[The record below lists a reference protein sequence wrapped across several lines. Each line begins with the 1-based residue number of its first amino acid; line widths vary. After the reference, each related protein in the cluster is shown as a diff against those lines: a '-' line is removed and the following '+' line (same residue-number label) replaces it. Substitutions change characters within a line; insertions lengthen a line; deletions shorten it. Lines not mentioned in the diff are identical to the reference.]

1 MGELQ
6 EINVLTT
13 PFNQI
18 FELWD
23 SLVDGGRNVDMI
35 KALALEDRYFLLVQ
49 LCGRKD
55 MLHEWLY
62 DRCREVEQHPD
73 GYLDLWAR
81 EHYKSTIITFGGVI
95 QEILRDPEITIGLF
109 SHTAP
114 IAKAFLNQ
122 IRGELERNTTLKKLF
137 PEILYENPRSQSPS
151 WSLDKGILVKR
162 HTNPK
167 EATVEASGLVDGQ
180 PTSKHF
186 KLMVYDDV
194 VVKESVS
201 TPEQI
206 KKTTEAWETSDNLG
220 SHGGRKWHIGTRW
233 SFGDTYETIINKGVV
248 EVRLY
253 PATHDG
259 TLDGQPV
266 FLTKEQNDAKKI
278 IQGPA
283 VYACHCAGTL
293 VLMGDWTYKPIEQVR
308 VGDEVV
314 GFETGIG
321 KGNKM
326 TLVKTRV
333 VCAKSRITEAKE
345 YILKS
350 GQSVKCTPGHKW
362 WTKRSDNFETGRK
375 AYRSF
380 EDGLTRLV
388 KLTNLPERNLNPE
401 WQYLAGI
408 LDGEGSYGG
417 GRIEI
422 YQSHTHNP
430 EVTQR
435 IHQTLN
441 NLGLDYVSRIRSAHV
456 GSDGTNH
463 RESTMFLINGGR
475 HERHRIL
482 LNCHPAKKQK
492 LIDSLYCTIGGKS
505 KGEFDPLIKVN
516 DLGQQEVFNI
526 QTGTGNYIANGYA
539 SKNCQMLQNPL
550 GGKERMFDIQD
561 LQTYELRPGTL
572 SVYVMCDPARSKKRG
587 SAKTAIVVIGVDHGM
602 NKYLL
607 DGFNHRMDLK
617 ERWEHFSLMYKR
629 WTRMPG
635 VQNVRMGYE
644 SFGAQADMDYFEEQ
658 MKKAGQP
665 RFEIVLLEWPH
676 DGEGSKI
683 DRVQRLGPDL
693 RSHKLYIPH
702 HTDPKSMTRNQRQAV
717 AEGLTYRLAQP
728 IIRKCEEGKKY
739 DLSEEFK
746 MQLHYFPY
754 GGFKDLVDAASRIY
768 DMSPK
773 PPVLNESSYLEPE
786 HP

>member
-13 PFNQI
+13 PFSQI

-283 VYACHCAGTL
+283 VYAC
-293 VLMGDWTYKPIEQVR
+293 
-308 VGDEVV
+308 
-314 GFETGIG
+314 
-321 KGNKM
+321 
-326 TLVKTRV
+326 
-333 VCAKSRITEAKE
+333 
-345 YILKS
+345 
-350 GQSVKCTPGHKW
+350 
-362 WTKRSDNFETGRK
+362 
-375 AYRSF
+375 
-380 EDGLTRLV
+380 
-388 KLTNLPERNLNPE
+388 
-401 WQYLAGI
+401 
-408 LDGEGSYGG
+408 
-417 GRIEI
+417 
-422 YQSHTHNP
+422 
-430 EVTQR
+430 
-435 IHQTLN
+435 
-441 NLGLDYVSRIRSAHV
+441 
-456 GSDGTNH
+456 
-463 RESTMFLINGGR
+463 
-475 HERHRIL
+475 
-482 LNCHPAKKQK
+482 
-492 LIDSLYCTIGGKS
+492 
-505 KGEFDPLIKVN
+505 
-516 DLGQQEVFNI
+516 
-526 QTGTGNYIANGYA
+526 
-539 SKNCQMLQNPL
+539 QMLQNPL

-728 IIRKCEEGKKY
+728 IIRKDEEGKKY
-739 DLSEEFK
+739 NLSDEFK

-773 PPVLNESSYLEPE
+773 PPVVNESSYLEPE
-786 HP
+786 FP